1 MAAGLAWSVLAAT
14 PAQSSASWLSGP
26 TAVAPG
32 VTLFTS
38 TDPSLMTPPGPQ
50 SVLLL
55 KLDPSAVTLSSAHAG
70 DRILGL
76 EPVDVI
82 ARRRGAVAAVNAGFF
97 NTRNG
102 DPAAVMKI
110 AGELV
115 SDATLTRGVV
125 AIGPA
130 QGRVPQT
137 LTFDQL
143 GATQSLRYARN
154 GATVTVPI
162 DGVDTTRARGA
173 LMLYTPMYHGDTD
186 TALNGTEIVLA
197 AGRTGGPGAMKVVR
211 EVRVNMGHTPIP
223 TDGAVLSFGGLELP
237 PAIAGLTPGTRVM
250 IHTEWRS
257 VHGVTAPVYERAR
270 DIVNGAGL
278 LRRAGAP
285 LREWA
290 VERLSA
296 EGFVDARHP
305 RTLVGRDADGFVWL
319 VAVDGRQAD
328 AGGMNFAELQALAE
342 RLRLTDALNLDG
354 GGSTTMVIK
363 GRIVNRPSDPT
374 GPRPVSDVLLVT
386 VRAGTRQAR

>member
-1 MAAGLAWSVLAAT
+1 MLAAT
-14 PAQSSASWLSGP
+14 PPQSSASWLSRP

-32 VTLFTS
+32 VTLFTT

-76 EPVDVI
+76 ETVDVI
-82 ARRRGAVAAVNAGFF
+82 ARRHGAIAAVNAGFF

-130 QGRVPQT
+130 LGRAPQA

-143 GATQSLRYARN
+143 GATQSVRYERN
-154 GATVTVPI
+154 GATVTVPV
-162 DGVDTTRARGA
+162 DGVDTTRARGK

-186 TALNGTEIVLA
+186 TALNGTEIVLTA
-197 AGRTGGPGAMKVVR
+197 VPGGSGAVTVVQD
-211 EVRVNMGHTPIP
+211 VRVNMGHTPIP
-223 TDGAVLSFGGLELP
+223 RDGAVLSFGGLDLP
-237 PAIAGLTPGTRVM
+237 PAIAGLTPGTRVT
-250 IHTEWRS
+250 IETEWRS
-257 VHGVTAPVYERAR
+257 VNGVAAPVYERAR

-285 LREWA
+285 VREWA

-305 RTLVGRDADGFVWL
+305 RTLIGRDAGGFVWL

-328 AGGMNFAELQALAE
+328 AGGMTFAELQGLAE

-354 GGSTTMVIK
+354 GGSTTMVI
-363 GRIVNRPSDPT
+363 GDRIVNRPSDPT
-374 GPRPVSDVLLVT
+374 GPRPVSDVLLVKA
-386 VRAGTRQAR
+386 RAGARQPR